1 MNSTDFLAII
11 LVMIL
16 MSWEHA
22 DLSSVEMD
30 GFLEIINE
38 MTEIQEVTMVVAQIV
53 NMKQDSSE
61 LQVIKF
67 TLAI

>member
-11 LVMIL
+11 LAMIL

-22 DLSSVEMD
+22 DRSSVETD
-30 GFLEIINE
+30 GFSEIINE
-38 MTEIQEVTMVVAQIV
+38 MTEIQEVTMVEAQIV

>member
-11 LVMIL
+11 LAMIL
-16 MSWEHA
+16 MSWEHV

-30 GFLEIINE
+30 GFSEIINE
-38 MTEIQEVTMVVAQIV
+38 MMEIQEVTMVVAQIV